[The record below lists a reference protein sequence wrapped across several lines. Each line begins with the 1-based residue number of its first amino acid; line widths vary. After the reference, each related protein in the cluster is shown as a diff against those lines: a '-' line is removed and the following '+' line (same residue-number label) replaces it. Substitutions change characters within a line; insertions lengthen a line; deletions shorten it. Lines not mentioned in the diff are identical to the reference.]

1 MSEVYETE
9 EEQIDA
15 IKRWWKENGRSIV
28 LGFVLGI
35 GGIGGFRYWQNNVE
49 EQAKIASMHF
59 EEVIALSAKDK
70 KEFNA
75 KVTAVEEQHK
85 GKSYADLSA
94 FVAAKKLV
102 DEKDY
107 KAAKQQL
114 EWLVQ
119 NSSDKAFEH
128 IARIRL
134 VKVMLQL
141 NETKEALGLIKNVK
155 STGFESTY
163 AELRGDVYATL
174 HEYSKAKAEYQAALN
189 KLNSGDRRGVA
200 IEMKSNNL
208 PVSKTSM
215 NQAPMEKN

>member
-15 IKRWWKENGRSIV
+15 IKRWWKENGKAII

-35 GGIGGFRYWQNNVE
+35 GGIGGFRYWQSNVE

-59 EEVIALSAKDK
+59 EEVVALSAKDK
-70 KEFNA
+70 KEFLA
-75 KVTAVEEQHK
+75 KVTEVETQHA
-85 GKSYADLSA
+85 GKSYADLTA

-107 KAAKQQL
+107 KAAQQQL
-114 EWLVQ
+114 EWVLK
-119 NSSDKAFEH
+119 NSSHESFTH

-134 VKVMLQL
+134 VKIMMQL
-141 NETKEALGLIKNVK
+141 NETKAALALIKDLK

-163 AELRGDVYATL
+163 AELRGDLYAAL

-189 KLNSGDRRGVA
+189 KLSTGDRRGAA

-208 PVSKTSM
+208 PVAEM
-215 NQAPMEKN
+215 PMLQAPKEK

>member
-15 IKRWWKENGRSIV
+15 IKRWWKENGKSIV

-35 GGIGGFRYWQNNVE
+35 GGIGGFRYWQSNVE
-49 EQAKIASMHF
+49 EQAKIGSMHF
-59 EEVIALSAKDK
+59 EEVVALSVKDK
-70 KEFNA
+70 KEFDV
-75 KVTAVEEQHK
+75 KLDEVKTQHS

-114 EWLVQ
+114 EWIVQ
-119 NSSDKAFEH
+119 NSSHKSFEH
-128 IARIRL
+128 VARIRL
-134 VKVMLQL
+134 VKIMLQL
-141 NETKEALGLIKNVK
+141 NETKEALDLIKDLK

-163 AELRGDVYATL
+163 AELRGDVYAAL
-174 HEYSKAKAEYQAALN
+174 HEYAKSKAEYQVALN
-189 KLNSGDRRGVA
+189 KLNSGDRRGAA

-208 PVSKTSM
+208 PASEMPKT
-215 NQAPMEKN
+215 QAPKDK

>member
-15 IKRWWKENGRSIV
+15 IKRWWKENGKSIV

-35 GGIGGFRYWQNNVE
+35 GGIGGFRYWQSNVE
-49 EQAKIASMHF
+49 EQAKIGSMHF
-59 EEVIALSAKDK
+59 EEIVALSVKDK
-70 KEFNA
+70 KEFDV
-75 KVTAVEEQHK
+75 KLDEVKTQHS

-114 EWLVQ
+114 EWIVQ
-119 NSSDKAFEH
+119 NSSHKSFEH
-128 IARIRL
+128 VARIRL
-134 VKVMLQL
+134 VKIMLQL
-141 NETKEALGLIKNVK
+141 NETKEALDLIKDLK

-163 AELRGDVYATL
+163 AELRGDVYAAL
-174 HEYSKAKAEYQAALN
+174 HEYAKSKAEYQVALN
-189 KLNSGDRRGVA
+189 KLNSGDRRGAA

-208 PVSKTSM
+208 PASEMPKT
-215 NQAPMEKN
+215 QAPKDK

>member
-15 IKRWWKENGRSIV
+15 IKRWWKENGRSII

-35 GGIGGFRYWQNNVE
+35 GGIGGFRYWQSNVE

-59 EEVIALSAKDK
+59 EEVVALSAKDK
-70 KEFNA
+70 KEFIV
-75 KVTAVEEQHK
+75 KVDEVKTQHA

-102 DEKDY
+102 EAKDY

-114 EWLVQ
+114 EWVVQ
-119 NSSDKAFEH
+119 NSSHKSFEN

-134 VKVMLQL
+134 VKIMLQL
-141 NETKEALGLIKNVK
+141 NETKAALDLIKDLN

-163 AELRGDVYATL
+163 AELRGDIYATL
-174 HEYSKAKAEYQAALN
+174 NEYAKSKSEYQLALN
-189 KLNSGDRRGVA
+189 KLNSGDRRGAA

-208 PVSKTSM
+208 PASEM
-215 NQAPMEKN
+215 PLIQAPKEK

>member
-15 IKRWWKENGRSIV
+15 IKRWWKENGKSIV

-35 GGIGGFRYWQNNVE
+35 GGIGGFRYWQSNVE
-49 EQAKIASMHF
+49 EQAKIGSMHF
-59 EEVIALSAKDK
+59 EEVVALSVKDK
-70 KEFNA
+70 KVFDVKLDEV
-75 KVTAVEEQHK
+75 KTQHS

-114 EWLVQ
+114 EWIVQ
-119 NSSDKAFEH
+119 NSSHKSFEH
-128 IARIRL
+128 VARIRL
-134 VKVMLQL
+134 VKIMLQL
-141 NETKEALGLIKNVK
+141 NETKEALDLIKDLK

-163 AELRGDVYATL
+163 AELRGDVYAAL
-174 HEYSKAKAEYQAALN
+174 HEYAKSKAEYQVALN
-189 KLNSGDRRGVA
+189 KLNSGDRRGAA

-208 PVSKTSM
+208 PASEMPKT
-215 NQAPMEKN
+215 QAPKDK